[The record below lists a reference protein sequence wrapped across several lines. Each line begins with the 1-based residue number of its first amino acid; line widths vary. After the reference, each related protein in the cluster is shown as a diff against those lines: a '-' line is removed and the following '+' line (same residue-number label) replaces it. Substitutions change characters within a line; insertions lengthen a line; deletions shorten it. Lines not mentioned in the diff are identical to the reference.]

1 MHTPVCTSSLLSA
14 PLYAQSSAKGVQFL
28 CLNNKLF
35 GEFNALSEGFPYF
48 LSLVQFLQQN
58 ILDLGKL

>member
-1 MHTPVCTSSLLSA
+1 MYIIIIECPFICTR
-14 PLYAQSSAKGVQFL
+14 SAKGVQFL